1 MRTTVVIGP
10 DVEVLLQTAVREQQ
24 KSLDEVLNETLRQ
37 SLPRDTKPAREPYR
51 VQPRPLGI
59 RTGVDLNSALR
70 LSDALEAAGPG
81 MCCSVSCG
89 SAPTR

>member
-1 MRTTVVIGP
+1 MQTAVMIDP
-10 DVEVLLQTAVREQQ
+10 DVELLLQTVVREQQ

-37 SLPRDTKPAREPYR
+37 SLARDAKPGRKPYR

-70 LSDALEAAGPG
+70 LSDALEDEEIIRKLRAG
-81 MCCSVSCG
+81 
-89 SAPTR
+89 R